1 MQARAGAPDIDPAP
15 AGRHDLPVL
24 RQEIGNQAMKR
35 PVVGV
40 IGTAYRVEDR
50 FATQLVGER
59 NLRAVAE
66 VAGALPLMFA
76 GTPDITDIGAL
87 LDAVDGVVLTGARAN
102 VHPTHF
108 RAEADAR
115 HEPYDLHR
123 DDLALALSEVC
134 VARGIPLF
142 GICRGLQEMNVAF
155 GGSLHPEIRELPGR
169 MNHRMP
175 RLETGEIHP
184 DPNVVFADRHEVSLV
199 PGGTFARLLGC
210 ETIRVN
216 SLHGQGILEPG
227 KRVVVEGVAED
238 GTIEAIRIAD
248 APGFALGVQWHAEYD
263 PQRNPI
269 NRALFQAFGEAL
281 LAGKRQ
287 G

>member
-1 MQARAGAPDIDPAP
+1 MR
-15 AGRHDLPVL
+15 
-24 RQEIGNQAMKR
+24 R

-40 IGTAYRVEDR
+40 IGNAYRIENR
-50 FATQLVGER
+50 FATQMVGER

-76 GTPDITDIGAL
+76 GSPDITDVGAL

-102 VHPTHF
+102 VHPTRF
-108 RAEADAR
+108 RTDPDPR

-123 DDLALALSEVC
+123 DDVALALSEAC
-134 VARGIPLF
+134 VRRGIPLF

-155 GGSLHPEIRELPGR
+155 GGSLHPEIRDLPGR

-175 RLETGEIHP
+175 RLENGEIHP
-184 DPNVVFADRHEVSLV
+184 DPLVIFADRHDVSLV
-199 PGGTFARLLGC
+199 PGGAFATLLGC

-227 KRVVVEGVAED
+227 ERVVVEGTAED

-248 APGFALGVQWHAEYD
+248 APAFALGVQWHAEYEA
-263 PQRNPI
+263 QRNWI

-281 LAGKRQ
+281 SAHRRAA
-287 G
+287 